1 MATTRRLQRIGAAGL
16 LATLGATAVLALT
29 DAHADATA
37 STTAATVPATTSV
50 TTASSGGGG
59 AATSSAA
66 ASGAAAT
73 PSSTATAPPSASASP
88 SPTGS
93 VAAAA
98 IHTNTI
104 ATPAITQ
111 QYSLDCESA
120 ALQAALAARGTTVT
134 QDWILSVMGADPR
147 AAVLDASGNVV
158 QWGNPFTT
166 FVGNVNGSEPA
177 ATGYGV
183 YYGPI
188 AAAAQAAGHTVVAGT
203 GISATTVYEALS
215 DGYPVVIWTDTTFTA
230 VPTSTWTAWDGTTVP
245 YAVGEHAVTLTGID
259 VANQT
264 VTLLD
269 VEFGTFRTFSMAQFT
284 SFWSTFG
291 NMAVIVK

>member
-16 LATLGATAVLALT
+16 LATLAATGVVALT

-37 STTAATVPATTSV
+37 TTPAATVPSTTSV
-50 TTASSGGGG
+50 TTAGSSPSSAPAGRAP
-59 AATSSAA
+59 AATAA
-66 ASGAAAT
+66 PAT
-73 PSSTATAPPSASASP
+73 QTPAPAPSASP

-98 IHTNTI
+98 IHTNSI

-120 ALQAALAARGTTVT
+120 ALQAALAARGTTVS
-134 QDWILSVMGADPR
+134 QDWILSVMGADTRP
-147 AAVLDASGNVV
+147 AVLDASGNVV

-203 GISATTVYEALS
+203 GISPTTVYEALS

-230 VPTSTWTAWDGTTVP
+230 VPTSTWTAWDGTAVP

-259 VANQT
+259 VAAQT

-269 VEFGTFRTFSMAQFT
+269 VEYGTFHTFSMAQFT